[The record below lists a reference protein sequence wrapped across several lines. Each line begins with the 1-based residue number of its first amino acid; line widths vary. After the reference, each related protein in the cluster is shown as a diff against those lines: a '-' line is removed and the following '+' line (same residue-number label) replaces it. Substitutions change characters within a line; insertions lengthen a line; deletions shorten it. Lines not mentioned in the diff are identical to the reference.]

1 MTPLFWRLMVLAC
14 FNRDIDQK
22 QVVGTSEF
30 ILTPCSLLTPHT
42 EVLPCRDKLKLM
54 HLRRWLPRPHTI
66 LTRKKSQLNLSL
78 YITSRSLQKDYVFD
92 GMVVVQ
98 KLPAKVLSV
107 ETVKEISAS
116 MTAS

>member
-1 MTPLFWRLMVLAC
+1 MVTP
-14 FNRDIDQK
+14 NSYNSDQEKNK
-22 QVVGTSEF
+22 Q
-30 ILTPCSLLTPHT
+30 
-42 EVLPCRDKLKLM
+42 R
-54 HLRRWLPRPHTI
+54 
-66 LTRKKSQLNLSL
+66 NLSS
-78 YITSRSLQKDYVFD
+78 YITSRSLPKDYVFD

>member
-1 MTPLFWRLMVLAC
+1 MVTP
-14 FNRDIDQK
+14 NSYNSDQEKNK
-22 QVVGTSEF
+22 Q
-30 ILTPCSLLTPHT
+30 
-42 EVLPCRDKLKLM
+42 R
-54 HLRRWLPRPHTI
+54 
-66 LTRKKSQLNLSL
+66 NLSP
-78 YITSRSLQKDYVFD
+78 YITSRSLSKDYVFD